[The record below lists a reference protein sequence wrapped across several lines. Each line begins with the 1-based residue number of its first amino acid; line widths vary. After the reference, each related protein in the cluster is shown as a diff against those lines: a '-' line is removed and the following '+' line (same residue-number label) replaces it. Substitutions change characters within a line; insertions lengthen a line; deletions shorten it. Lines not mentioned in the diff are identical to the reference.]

1 MPAELLRLP
10 GCNCLLRRR
19 GQFRNRLQHAVV
31 NPEPHEQVETG
42 VPFML
47 YKDACN
53 RKSNQRN
60 LGTIRCSNLCTEIVE
75 YTSPEE
81 TAVCNLASIALPRF
95 VRDRAPSGRE
105 RVRVVGSLD
114 SGSRCAL
121 VLWLWRNRV
130 LLLMVHERG
139 PVREHQ
145 ACKLLWEHL

>member
-1 MPAELLRLP
+1 ML
-10 GCNCLLRRR
+10 
-19 GQFRNRLQHAVV
+19 HA
-31 NPEPHEQVETG
+31 QVETG

-75 YTSPEE
+75 YTSPDE

-95 VRDRAPSGRE
+95 VRDRSNSGRE

-114 SGSRCAL
+114 SDTR
-121 VLWLWRNRV
+121 
-130 LLLMVHERG
+130 
-139 PVREHQ
+139 
-145 ACKLLWEHL
+145 

>member
-1 MPAELLRLP
+1 
-10 GCNCLLRRR
+10 
-19 GQFRNRLQHAVV
+19 
-31 NPEPHEQVETG
+31 
-42 VPFML
+42 ML

-95 VRDRAPSGRE
+95 VRDRAAPGRE

-114 SGSRCAL
+114 ASSRYDVMCACAMA
-121 VLWLWRNRV
+121 VFA
-130 LLLMVHERG
+130 LLLHISSMG
-139 PVREHQ
+139 P
-145 ACKLLWEHL
+145 C